1 MSRPLSDNS
10 AASFP
15 EAVGRAAHGST
26 TPSRAGNAMPRARAG
41 ILNAAAQLVAEH
53 GLHAATMAGVAR
65 RAGVA
70 KATVYN
76 HVRDRDELVAAL
88 LVDQWS
94 QLQKVCAERPREQ
107 RLSTAATWVSD
118 SPVLAGLRRYN
129 PDALVTLGG
138 LAVTDPQ
145 VTATI
150 NTWIPE
156 GRDPDAALRWLIS
169 FAIAPH
175 QLTREPQIL
184 VQSD

>member
-1 MSRPLSDNS
+1 
-10 AASFP
+10 
-15 EAVGRAAHGST
+15 
-26 TPSRAGNAMPRARAG
+26 MPRARAG
-41 ILNAAAQLVAEH
+41 ILDAAAQLVAEH
-53 GLHAATMAGVAR
+53 GLHAVTMVGVAR

-88 LVDQWS
+88 LADQWR
-94 QLQKVCAERPREQ
+94 QLKQLCSDQPRDQ
-107 RLSTAATWVSD
+107 RLTTAATWVSD

-138 LAVTDPQ
+138 VAVTDPQ
-145 VTATI
+145 VAATV

-156 GRDPDAALRWLIS
+156 GRDSDAALRWLIS

-175 QLTREPQIL
+175 PLTPEPQIL
-184 VQSD
+184 DQSD